1 MVFEHARLRP
11 ARSLAVV
18 TVTLRHAARIG
29 EAIRL
34 QLPNHPDAAE
44 FFQRADES
52 FRVVP
57 VERAS
62 GLVRDDII
70 FSLGYGRT
78 PHGRAVHNFGP
89 LSEPDGRNRFAMAM
103 TRARHN
109 LRVLTCFRPE
119 DLDADRLSHG
129 AADFLE
135 LISRAMLPGYGQK
148 QRFAAGIEDP
158 LVADLVERIR
168 SHGARVKDHY
178 HGVLDIVAA
187 ADPDHVAND
196 RDPGLPVALESDGTE
211 RYLNMTVRERSRLRP
226 QLLERL
232 GWRPL
237 TLWTIEVFTDPN
249 QCARL
254 IGGYLGLREP
264 DEAKAG
270 RHTAP
275 AAPHDDEAPKRPFGA
290 AGGDEE
296 AHSHEAAAKDAAA
309 ASANGA
315 EPAPGATSPGTD
327 GADGADGAEGAAE
340 GGDDA
345 VEGSSDEA
353 SEERE
358 MLTRKALRERA
369 IPAKAAEDDPR
380 SWGEREPDR
389 DAWLKEQRPPH
400 WD

>member
-1 MVFEHARLRP
+1 
-11 ARSLAVV
+11 
-18 TVTLRHAARIG
+18 
-29 EAIRL
+29 
-34 QLPNHPDAAE
+34 
-44 FFQRADES
+44 
-52 FRVVP
+52 
-57 VERAS
+57 
-62 GLVRDDII
+62 
-70 FSLGYGRT
+70 
-78 PHGRAVHNFGP
+78 
-89 LSEPDGRNRFAMAM
+89 
-103 TRARHN
+103 
-109 LRVLTCFRPE
+109 
-119 DLDADRLSHG
+119 
-129 AADFLE
+129 
-135 LISRAMLPGYGQK
+135 
-148 QRFAAGIEDP
+148 
-158 LVADLVERIR
+158 
-168 SHGARVKDHY
+168 
-178 HGVLDIVAA
+178 
-187 ADPDHVAND
+187 
-196 RDPGLPVALESDGTE
+196 
-211 RYLNMTVRERSRLRP
+211 MTVRERSRLRP

-275 AAPHDDEAPKRPFGA
+275 AAPHDDEVPKRPFGA